1 MKFHTRGRCLE
12 IPVFIVSGDVMSYH
26 AISRTS
32 THGVRTVML
41 TDKRIRA
48 LKPGEWDTDPSPRG
62 QSGLAVRRLAG
73 GGLSWYLTYS
83 SQRRTHRIALA
94 ATVPLTLA
102 EARERHA
109 ELCARIEA
117 LRLRYPDLAQIN
129 DLRGMLDA
137 DDAQAKAKAQAQ
149 GAATL
154 AALMA
159 AYVEDLK
166 ARGRIRW
173 REVETCIARHIL
185 AAHPGL
191 AAKPAAAITLD
202 DCLRIVR
209 RVVDAGHVREA
220 AKVRSHLRAAYTAAI
235 AARQRA
241 DGLPALAALGLSD
254 NPAANI
260 AALRGGQGK
269 PGERALSLA
278 ELRAYWSRIQAI
290 PQLLLHLLS
299 GGQRV
304 EQLARVTGA
313 DIDRAGMLMVLR
325 DPKGRRETPRVHA
338 VPLLPEALAAI
349 DSMCSGAGFVFSV
362 SAGKFGA
369 SYKAIDDRLKPVV
382 AAMVEAG
389 EASEAF
395 TLGDLRRTVETR
407 LAAAGISEAARA
419 QLQSHGLS
427 GVQQRHYDRHSY
439 LDEKRAALDTLLRL
453 CNGQSAQVIALRA
466 TN

>member
-1 MKFHTRGRCLE
+1 
-12 IPVFIVSGDVMSYH
+12 
-26 AISRTS
+26 
-32 THGVRTVML
+32 ML
-41 TDKRIRA
+41 TDRKIKG
-48 LKPGEWDTDPSPRG
+48 LKPGESATDPSPRG
-62 QSGLAVRRLAG
+62 QSGLAVRRLAS

-83 SQRRTHRIALA
+83 SQRRTHRIAIA
-94 ATVPLTLA
+94 ASATLTLA

-109 ELCARIEA
+109 DLCARIEA
-117 LRLRYPDLAQIN
+117 LRPRYPDLARVN

-137 DDAQAKAKAQAQ
+137 DDAQRDAQAQ
-149 GAATL
+149 AEGQATL
-154 AALMA
+154 AALLA

-166 ARGRIRW
+166 ARGRIRV

-185 AAHPGL
+185 APHPGL
-191 AAKPAAAITLD
+191 AAKPARAVTLD
-202 DCLRIVR
+202 DCLLIVR
-209 RVVDAGHVREA
+209 RVVDGGHVREA

-278 ELRAYWSRIQAI
+278 ELRAYWHRIQDV

-304 EQLARVTGA
+304 EQLARVTTT
-313 DIDRAGMLMVLR
+313 DLDRTSMMMVLR
-325 DPKGRRETPRVHA
+325 DPKGRRETARVHA
-338 VPLLPEALAAI
+338 VPLLAEALAAI
-349 DSMCSGAGFVFSV
+349 DAMCPGDGFVFSV
-362 SAGKFGA
+362 SAGRLGA
-369 SYKAIDDRLKPVV
+369 SYKAIDDLLKPIV
-382 AAMVEAG
+382 AAMLAAG

-407 LAAAGISEAARA
+407 LAAAGVPESTRA

-439 LDEKRAALDTLLRL
+439 LDEKRAALETLLHL
-453 CNGQSAQVIALRA
+453 CNSQPASVLTLRA
-466 TN
+466 RT